1 MRGLI
6 VSLLLIVPVL
16 CAAQEVGT
24 KLALQAE
31 MNRQP
36 VCLAADSVVL
46 QRAPARVRYSAVNI
60 GGQVL
65 LGATFSVLFSVPSL
79 YVFGLSMWNKK
90 SPEGELAMSLFFL
103 SSYTFGTAVG
113 VHVVAGGENQEHSL
127 WKTWIYSAAGAGV
140 SLAGAAL
147 LSGIYTK
154 LPGESA
160 ALLLCP
166 LAGSMI
172 YSLFVADWPGVSA
185 GGQALKVRQPERL
198 SVQLSP
204 VERST
209 VVHVSLIT
217 VEF

>member
-6 VSLLLIVPVL
+6 VSLLLIAPAS

-24 KLALQAE
+24 RLALQVE
-31 MNRQP
+31 MNLQP
-36 VCLAADSVVL
+36 VYIAADSVVL
-46 QRAPARVRYSAVNI
+46 QRTPAKVRFSAVNI

-65 LGATFSVLFSVPSL
+65 VGATFSVLFSVPSL
-79 YVFGLSMWNKK
+79 YAIGVSTWNGT
-90 SPEGELAMSLFFL
+90 SPVGGAALSLFFL

-113 VHVVAGGENQEHSL
+113 VHVIADGENPAHSF
-127 WKTWIYSAAGAGV
+127 WKAWMYSAIGAGV
-140 SLAGAAL
+140 GIGGAL
-147 LSGIYTK
+147 VLGRMYGT

-185 GGQALKVRQPERL
+185 GGQALKLRHPEMF
-198 SVQLSP
+198 SAQLNP
-204 VERST
+204 VERT
-209 VVHVSLIT
+209 IIAKVSLIT
-217 VEF
+217 IDF

>member
-31 MNRQP
+31 MNHQP
-36 VCLAADSVVL
+36 MCLAADSVVL
-46 QRAPARVRYSAVNI
+46 SKTPARVRYSAVNI

-65 LGATFSVLFSVPSL
+65 LGATFSVFFSVPSL
-79 YVFGLSMWNKK
+79 YAIGLSMWNDT
-90 SPEGELAMSLFFL
+90 SPVGGAALSLFFL
-103 SSYTFGTAVG
+103 SSYTLGTAVG
-113 VHVVAGGENQEHSL
+113 VHVVAGVENPEHSL
-127 WKTWIYSAAGAGV
+127 WKTWMYSAIGAGV
-140 SLAGAAL
+140 GIGGAFVL
-147 LSGIYTK
+147 GGIYGT
-154 LPGESA
+154 LPGGA
-160 ALLLCP
+160 GVLLLCP

-172 YSLFVADWPGVSA
+172 YSLFIADWPGVSA
-185 GGQALKVRQPERL
+185 GGQALRVRQPGRL

-209 VVHVSLIT
+209 VVNVSLIT
-217 VEF
+217 IEF

>member
-1 MRGLI
+1 MRELI
-6 VSLLLIVPVL
+6 VSLLLIAPAL
-16 CAAQEVGT
+16 CPAQEVGT
-24 KLALQAE
+24 KLTLQAE
-31 MNRQP
+31 MTRRP
-36 VCLAADSVVL
+36 VFLAADSVVL

-79 YVFGLSMWNKK
+79 YVFGLSIWNKK

-127 WKTWIYSAAGAGV
+127 WKTWMYSAAGAGV

-166 LAGSMI
+166 LAGSI
-172 YSLFVADWPGVSA
+172 VYSLFIADWSVKQAGNEALRTPG
-185 GGQALKVRQPERL
+185 LDRPK
-198 SVQLSP
+198 VQLSLM
-204 VERST
+204 ERT
-209 VVHVSLIT
+209 TIAKVSLIT